1 MNPFMFL
8 RLPIIK
14 LKLSKNPSSC
24 FVKYYYTFKVLPYSI
39 IYSWQGYSAE
49 ESMEKV
55 FPNSVGYN

>member
-39 IYSWQGYSAE
+39 IYSWQDIKQR
-49 ESMEKV
+49 KV
-55 FPNSVGYN
+55 